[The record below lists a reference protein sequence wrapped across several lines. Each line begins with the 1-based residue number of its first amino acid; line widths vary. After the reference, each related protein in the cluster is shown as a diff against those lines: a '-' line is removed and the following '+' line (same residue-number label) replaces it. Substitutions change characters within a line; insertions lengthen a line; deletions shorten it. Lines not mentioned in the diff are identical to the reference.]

1 MSTTTRQ
8 PASLRLVLP
17 LPPSINRQY
26 ANAPKGRVLTAEAR
40 TFKRD
45 VKKLID
51 QALLSN
57 KISTATE
64 KALQKALIGVYLTFY
79 FETPKRR
86 DLDGGLKIALD
97 AICAPLGIDDRAV
110 VDLHLIKQ
118 IDPLRPRL
126 EVEIEAIEDW
136 SFDPEFVLLEDANE
150 APAAVAE

>member
-26 ANAPKGRVLTAEAR
+26 ANAAKGRVLTAEAR

-79 FETPKRR
+79 FETPMKR
-86 DLDGGLKIALD
+86 
-97 AICAPLGIDDRAV
+97 V
-110 VDLHLIKQ
+110 
-118 IDPLRPRL
+118 RPRSCTAFSDRIVSL
-126 EVEIEAIEDW
+126 AGSVRLGQW
-136 SFDPEFVLLEDANE
+136 MSSRST
-150 APAAVAE
+150 